1 WATRS
6 RDAARA
12 CGVRSASVSSVLSRR
27 KARSPAESASE
38 VDSLASRRMSRS
50 ASTDRGLPRLSK
62 ALSRR
67 VVYSCAG
74 LLMHTMLRR
83 NPPLLKGSRHRG
95 SRHGGRGS
103 AALEADPLDRKSTRP
118 FRGHSYVRH
127 GNLFSQ
133 EPLVSPV
140 GP

>member
-1 WATRS
+1 
-6 RDAARA
+6 
-12 CGVRSASVSSVLSRR
+12 
-27 KARSPAESASE
+27 SPAESASE

-103 AALEADPLDRKSTRP
+103 AALEADPLGMGPETVSRAFLRAAREPVSAGTSDESRRP
-118 FRGHSYVRH
+118 LNTPPMTTWPDHT
-127 GNLFSQ
+127 
-133 EPLVSPV
+133 P
-140 GP
+140 